1 MTILIKRYL
10 QVKPEEAL
18 DLGAE
23 ALGLKLTKGMK
34 DAFLVYLAELIRWN
48 KKTNLT
54 SIEKPEDI
62 VVAHF
67 LDSLAF
73 LKAFTLKE
81 GRITDI
87 GAGAGFPGI
96 PLKIYL
102 GSIPLTLIESS
113 GKKASFLHHI
123 IGLLGLDDVKIV
135 NSRIEELDPLSD
147 PSIMSD
153 IVVARAFAKLDKLV
167 KSSLPILRP
176 GGKIIAGKGT
186 DIDDE
191 ISRLLALD
199 LPISIKAIFRFRLPL
214 SPFKRSLVVI
224 EGK

>member
-1 MTILIKRYL
+1 M
-10 QVKPEEAL
+10 KPQEAL
-18 DLGAE
+18 RKGSE
-23 ALGLKLTKGMK
+23 ALGLRLTDRMSE
-34 DAFLVYLAELIRWN
+34 ALLIYMAELTRWN

-62 VVAHF
+62 IIAHF

-81 GRITDI
+81 GTIADI
-87 GAGAGFPGI
+87 GTGAGFPGI

-102 GSIPLTLIESS
+102 GSISLTLIESS
-113 GKKASFLHHI
+113 SKKASFLHHI

-135 NSRIEELDPLSD
+135 NNRIEELDPLSD

-153 IVVARAFAKLDKLV
+153 IIVARAFAKLDRLV

-176 GGKIIAGKGT
+176 GGRIIAGKGW
-186 DIDDE
+186 DIDNE
-191 ISRLLALD
+191 ISRLLVL
-199 LPISIKAIFRFRLPL
+199 
-214 SPFKRSLVVI
+214 
-224 EGK
+224 

>member
-1 MTILIKRYL
+1 M
-10 QVKPEEAL
+10 KPQEAL
-18 DLGAE
+18 RKGSE
-23 ALGLKLTKGMK
+23 ALGLRLTDRMSE
-34 DAFLVYLAELIRWN
+34 ALLIYMAELIRWN

-62 VVAHF
+62 VVGHF

-81 GRITDI
+81 GKGGRIADI
-87 GAGAGFPGI
+87 GTGAGFPGI

-102 GSIPLTLIESS
+102 GSITLTLIESS

-123 IGLLGLDDVKIV
+123 IGLLGLDDVRIV
-135 NSRIEELDPLSD
+135 NNRIEELEPPSD

-153 IVVARAFAKLDKLV
+153 IIVARAFAKLDRLV
-167 KSSLPILRP
+167 KNSLPILRP
-176 GGKIIAGKGT
+176 GGRIIAGKGW
-186 DIDDE
+186 DVNDE

-199 LPISIKAIFRFRLPL
+199 LPISIKAIFRLRLPL
-214 SPFKRSLVVI
+214 STLARSLIVI
-224 EGK
+224 ERSL

>member
-1 MTILIKRYL
+1 M
-10 QVKPEEAL
+10 KPQEAL
-18 DLGAE
+18 SKGAE
-23 ALGLKLTKGMK
+23 ALGLRLNDRMSE
-34 DAFLVYLAELIRWN
+34 ALLIYMAELIRWN

-54 SIEKPEDI
+54 SIENPEDI
-62 VVAHF
+62 VIAHF

-81 GRITDI
+81 GTIADI
-87 GAGAGFPGI
+87 GTGAGFPGI

-102 GSIPLTLIESS
+102 GSITLTLIESS
-113 GKKASFLHHI
+113 SKKASFLHHI
-123 IGLLGLDDVKIV
+123 IGLLGLDDVMIV
-135 NSRIEELDPLSD
+135 NNRIEELDPLSD

-153 IVVARAFAKLDKLV
+153 IVVARAFAKLDRLV

-176 GGKIIAGKGT
+176 GGRIIAGKGW
-186 DIDDE
+186 DIDNE
-191 ISRLLALD
+191 ISRLLALE

-214 SPFKRSLVVI
+214 SPLKRSLIVI

>member
-1 MTILIKRYL
+1 MS
-10 QVKPEEAL
+10 EAL
-18 DLGAE
+18 IIY
-23 ALGLKLTKGMK
+23 MS
-34 DAFLVYLAELIRWN
+34 ELIRWN

-62 VVAHF
+62 VIAHF

-81 GRITDI
+81 EKIADI
-87 GAGAGFPGI
+87 GTGAGFPGI

-102 GSIPLTLIESS
+102 GSTTLTLIESS
-113 GKKASFLHHI
+113 SKKASFLHHI
-123 IGLLGLDDVKIV
+123 IGLLGLNNVKIV
-135 NSRIEELDPLSD
+135 NNRIEELDPLSD

-153 IVVARAFAKLDKLV
+153 IVVARAFARLDKLV

-176 GGKIIAGKGT
+176 GGRIIAGKGW
-186 DIDDE
+186 DIDNE

-214 SPFKRSLVVI
+214 SPLKRSLIVI
-224 EGK
+224 ERSL